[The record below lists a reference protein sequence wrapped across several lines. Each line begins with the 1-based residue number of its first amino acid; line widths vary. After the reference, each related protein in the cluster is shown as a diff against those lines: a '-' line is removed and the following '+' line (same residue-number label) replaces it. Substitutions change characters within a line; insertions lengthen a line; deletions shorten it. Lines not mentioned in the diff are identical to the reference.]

1 MKRALLNTI
10 IVATGYLASRV
21 LGLARDVLISHQF
34 GTSAELAA
42 FRASFGILDLI
53 YLVVAGGALGSA
65 FIPVFSE
72 ALEQRRDAW
81 RLASAVLNLTLL
93 ALTVACTLVWILAAP
108 LVALTVGRGL
118 NEAERAL
125 TVDVL
130 RLMLIQPF
138 LLGVGGL
145 AKATLE
151 SFNRFTLP
159 AIGSNLYNLGI
170 IGGALLGPWL
180 GVYGLVWGVNVGAAL
195 FVLVQLPGLRAIGAT
210 YRIRDKPDA
219 PGEGAQPCAPGEGA
233 QPCAPTK
240 ADSTYG
246 EGREPGGARTDSLPF
261 LNLFY
266 AEGVGRMLRLLGPRI
281 FGQSA
286 WQINMIAIV
295 SLASTLGSAA
305 LAANAYA
312 LQLMML
318 PHGLIALSLAT
329 VLFPE
334 MARQYAAGDR
344 ATLRATAL
352 GGVRAVLFLALPAS
366 AVLGVL
372 ALPVLRALFQ
382 RGAFDA
388 TSAALTTEALSAYA
402 LGLAGFAAA
411 EIVVRAFFAMQDT
424 RTPVIVG
431 IAAVALNISLGW
443 SFLRLG
449 MGLSGLGLAFSLAN
463 LFEAVLLLA
472 LLGRRLGGLERDFLR
487 ATGAMILATLVCVF
501 TLALLHR
508 ASFAALPPVAPG
520 DTYRWPGD
528 FLPLLA
534 WLAGAATAGVLAY
547 AGVAALFRVP
557 ELGATIARGQRVLMR
572 VRLRLS

>member
-10 IVATGYLASRV
+10 IVAAGYLASRV

-72 ALEQRRDAW
+72 ALERRRNAW

-93 ALTVACTLVWILAAP
+93 ALTVACAVVWILAAP

-118 NEAERAL
+118 DEAERAL

-145 AKATLE
+145 AKAMLE

-170 IGGALLGPWL
+170 IGGALFAPWL
-180 GVYGLVWGVNVGAAL
+180 GVYGLVWGVNIGAAL
-195 FVLVQLPGLRAIGAT
+195 FVLVQLPGLRAVGAM
-210 YRIRDKPDA
+210 YRIRDVA
-219 PGEGAQPCAPGEGA
+219 NERGENAQSVALA
-233 QPCAPTK
+233 RS
-240 ADSTYG
+240 DSTHRG
-246 EGREPGGARTDSLPF
+246 ERRSGVRRAFFPF

-266 AEGVGRMLRLLGPRI
+266 AEGVGRMLRLLGPRL

-295 SLASTLGSAA
+295 SLTSTLGSAA

-352 GGVRAVLFLALPAS
+352 GGVRTVLFLALPAS
-366 AVLGVL
+366 AILGVL

-382 RGAFDA
+382 RGAFNA
-388 TSAALTTEALSAYA
+388 ASAALTTEALSAYA

-411 EIVVRAFFAMQDT
+411 EVIVRAFFAMQDT

-431 IAAVALNISLGW
+431 IAAVAFNIGIGW

-463 LFEAVLLLA
+463 LFEAALLLV
-472 LLGRRLGGLERDFLR
+472 LLGRRLGGLERDFFH
-487 ATGAMILATLVCVF
+487 ATGAMILATLACAL
-501 TLALLHR
+501 TLALLYR
-508 ASFAALPPVAPG
+508 ASFVALPLVAPG

-528 FLPLLA
+528 FLPLLV
-534 WLAGAATAGVLAY
+534 WLAGATTAGVLAY

-557 ELGATIARGQRVLMR
+557 EFGAAIARGQRLMMR
-572 VRLRLS
+572 VRLRFS

>member
-10 IVATGYLASRV
+10 IVAAGYLASRV

-72 ALEQRRDAW
+72 ALERRRDAW

-93 ALTVACTLVWILAAP
+93 ALTVACTVVWVLAAP

-118 NEAERAL
+118 DEAERAL

-170 IGGALLGPWL
+170 IGGALLAPWL
-180 GVYGLVWGVNVGAAL
+180 GVYGLVWGVNLGAAL
-195 FVLVQLPGLRAIGAT
+195 FVLVQLPGLRAVGAR
-210 YRIRDKPDA
+210 YRIREAPDERGGSA
-219 PGEGAQPCAPGEGA
+219 PSGDLAGSASTHRGERRSGVRRAFF
-233 QPCAPTK
+233 
-240 ADSTYG
+240 
-246 EGREPGGARTDSLPF
+246 PF

-266 AEGVGRMLRLLGPRI
+266 AESVGRMLRLLGPRL

-305 LAANAYA
+305 LAAK
-312 LQLMML
+312 
-318 PHGLIALSLAT
+318 
-329 VLFPE
+329 
-334 MARQYAAGDR
+334 
-344 ATLRATAL
+344 
-352 GGVRAVLFLALPAS
+352 
-366 AVLGVL
+366 
-372 ALPVLRALFQ
+372 
-382 RGAFDA
+382 
-388 TSAALTTEALSAYA
+388 
-402 LGLAGFAAA
+402 
-411 EIVVRAFFAMQDT
+411 
-424 RTPVIVG
+424 TP
-431 IAAVALNISLGW
+431 
-443 SFLRLG
+443 
-449 MGLSGLGLAFSLAN
+449 
-463 LFEAVLLLA
+463 
-472 LLGRRLGGLERDFLR
+472 
-487 ATGAMILATLVCVF
+487 
-501 TLALLHR
+501 
-508 ASFAALPPVAPG
+508 
-520 DTYRWPGD
+520 
-528 FLPLLA
+528 
-534 WLAGAATAGVLAY
+534 
-547 AGVAALFRVP
+547 
-557 ELGATIARGQRVLMR
+557 MR
-572 VRLRLS
+572 SS

>member
-1 MKRALLNTI
+1 MKRALLNTL
-10 IVATGYLASRV
+10 IVATGYLASRL

-93 ALTVACTLVWILAAP
+93 ALTAACAVVWVFAAP
-108 LVALTVGRGL
+108 LVALSVGRGL

-170 IGGALLGPWL
+170 IGGALFGPWL
-180 GVYGLVWGVNVGAAL
+180 GIYGLVWGVNIGAAL
-195 FVLVQLPGLRAIGAT
+195 FVLVQLPGLRSVGAT
-210 YRIRDKPDA
+210 YRIRDDRD
-219 PGEGAQPCAPGEGA
+219 EQRR
-233 QPCAPTK
+233 K
-240 ADSTYG
+240 AGLVVSANTAAAYQS
-246 EGREPGGARTDSLPF
+246 GRESDGARASPVSF
-261 LNLFY
+261 LTPFY

-281 FGQSA
+281 LGQSA
-286 WQINMIAIV
+286 WQVNMIAIV

-312 LQLMML
+312 LQLMLL
-318 PHGLIALSLAT
+318 PHGLIALSMAT

-344 ATLRATAL
+344 VTFRATAL

-366 AVLGVL
+366 AILGVL

-382 RGAFDA
+382 RGAFDTASA
-388 TSAALTTEALSAYA
+388 TLTTEALAAYA

-411 EIVVRAFFAMQDT
+411 EVIVRAFFAMQDT

-431 IAAVALNISLGW
+431 IAAVALNMSLGW
-443 SFLRLG
+443 SFLRVGLG
-449 MGLSGLGLAFSLAN
+449 LGGLGLAFSLSN
-463 LFEAVLLLA
+463 LFEATLLLA
-472 LLGRRLGGLERDFLR
+472 LLGRRLGGLERDFFR
-487 ATGAMILATLVCVF
+487 AIGAMILATMACAF
-501 TLALLHR
+501 ALALLLR
-508 ASFAALPPVAPG
+508 SSYAIAPFVAPG
-520 DTYRWPGD
+520 DTYRWPDD
-528 FLPLLA
+528 FLPLVV
-534 WLAGAATAGVLAY
+534 WLAGATAAGVLAY
-547 AGVAALFRVP
+547 AGVTALFRVS
-557 ELGATIARGQRVLMR
+557 ELSAAVARGRRILTR
-572 VRLRLS
+572 AWFRFAPGDGG

>member
-10 IVATGYLASRV
+10 IVAAGYLASRV

-42 FRASFGILDLI
+42 FRASFGVLDLI

-65 FIPVFSE
+65 FIPVFSA

-93 ALTVACTLVWILAAP
+93 ALVAACTVVWVFAAP

-118 NEAERAL
+118 DAAERAL
-125 TVDVL
+125 TLDVL

-138 LLGVGGL
+138 LLGIGGL

-159 AIGSNLYNLGI
+159 AIGSNLYNLGV
-170 IGGALLGPWL
+170 IGGALLAPWL
-180 GVYGLVWGVNVGAAL
+180 GVYGLVWGVNIGAAL
-195 FVLVQLPGLRAIGAT
+195 FVLIQLPGLRAVGAT
-210 YRIRDKPDA
+210 YRISDKPDA
-219 PGEGAQPCAPGEGA
+219 LGDDAQPGAPVEGV
-233 QPCAPTK
+233 Q
-240 ADSTYG
+240 
-246 EGREPGGARTDSLPF
+246 PGGARTASFPF

-266 AEGVGRMLRLLGPRI
+266 AEGVGRMLRLLGPRL

-366 AVLGVL
+366 AILGVL

-388 TSAALTTEALSAYA
+388 ASTALTTEALSAYA

-411 EIVVRAFFAMQDT
+411 EVIVRAFFAMQDT

-431 IAAVALNISLGW
+431 IAAVALNISMGW
-443 SFLRLG
+443 SFLQLG

-463 LFEAVLLLA
+463 LFEATLLLM
-472 LLGRRLGGLERDFLR
+472 LLGRRLGGLDRDFFR
-487 ATGAMILATLVCVF
+487 ATGAMILATLACVL

-508 ASFAALPPVAPG
+508 ASFVVFPLVAPG
-520 DTYRWPGD
+520 DIYRWPGD
-528 FLPLLA
+528 FLPLLV
-534 WLAGAATAGVLAY
+534 WLAGATVAGVLVY

-557 ELGATIARGQRVLMR
+557 ELGAAIARGQRMLAR
-572 VRLRLS
+572 ARLRFAPGDGR

>member
-1 MKRALLNTI
+1 MKHSRALLNTI

-65 FIPVFSE
+65 FIPVFSA

-93 ALTVACTLVWILAAP
+93 ALVAACTVVWVLAAP

-151 SFNRFTLP
+151 SFNRFMLP

-180 GVYGLVWGVNVGAAL
+180 GVYGLVWGVNIGAAL
-195 FVLVQLPGLRAIGAT
+195 FVLVQLPGLRAVGAT
-210 YRIRDKPDA
+210 YRV
-219 PGEGAQPCAPGEGA
+219 
-233 QPCAPTK
+233 
-240 ADSTYG
+240 
-246 EGREPGGARTDSLPF
+246 GREDASACTAPVSF
-261 LNLFY
+261 LAPFY
-266 AEGVGRMLRLLGPRI
+266 AEGVGRMLRLLGPRM

-318 PHGLIALSLAT
+318 PHGLIALSMAT

-334 MARQYAAGDR
+334 MARQYASGDH
-344 ATLRATAL
+344 ATFRATAL
-352 GGVRAVLFLALPAS
+352 GGVRSVLFLALPAS
-366 AVLGVL
+366 AVIGVL

-388 TSAALTTEALSAYA
+388 ASAALTTGALSAYA

-411 EIVVRAFFAMQDT
+411 EVVVRAFFAMQDT

-431 IAAVALNISLGW
+431 VLAVALNISLGW
-443 SFLRLG
+443 SFLQLG
-449 MGLSGLGLAFSLAN
+449 MGLGGLGLAFSLAN
-463 LFEAVLLLA
+463 LFEATLLLA
-472 LLGRRLGGLERDFLR
+472 LLGRRLGGLERDFFR
-487 ATGAMILATLVCVF
+487 AIGAMILATLACVL

-508 ASFAALPPVAPG
+508 SSYAVLPLVAPG

-528 FLPLLA
+528 FLPLLV
-534 WLAGAATAGVLAY
+534 WLAGAIAVGVLAY
-547 AGVAALFRVP
+547 AGVAGLLRVP
-557 ELGATIARGQRVLMR
+557 ELGATMARGQRILGR
-572 VRLRLS
+572 ARLR

>member
-65 FIPVFSE
+65 FIPVFSA

-81 RLASAVLNLTLL
+81 RLASAVLNLTFL
-93 ALTVACTLVWILAAP
+93 ALVVACTTVWVFAPSLV
-108 LVALTVGRGL
+108 VLTVGRGL
-118 NEAERAL
+118 DEAERTL

-151 SFNRFTLP
+151 TFNRFTLP

-170 IGGALLGPWL
+170 IGGALLGSWL
-180 GVYGLVWGVNVGAAL
+180 GVYGLVWGVNVGAAF

-210 YRIRDKPDA
+210 YRIGR
-219 PGEGAQPCAPGEGA
+219 
-233 QPCAPTK
+233 
-240 ADSTYG
+240 
-246 EGREPGGARTDSLPF
+246 EGRASSSLIESLVSPF
-261 LNLFY
+261 N
-266 AEGVGRMLRLLGPRI
+266 AEGVGHLLRLLGPRL

-334 MARQYAAGDR
+334 MSRLYASGDR
-344 ATLRATAL
+344 MTLRATAL
-352 GGVRAVLFLALPAS
+352 GGVRAVLFLAFPAS
-366 AVLGVL
+366 AILGVL
-372 ALPVLRALFQ
+372 ALPVLRVLFQ

-388 TSAALTTEALSAYA
+388 ASAALTTQALSAYA

-411 EIVVRAFFAMQDT
+411 EVIVRAFFAMQDT

-431 IAAVALNISLGW
+431 VAAVALNISLGW

-449 MGLSGLGLAFSLAN
+449 MGLSGLGAAFSLAN
-463 LFEAVLLLA
+463 LFEAAMLLA
-472 LLGRRLGGLERDFLR
+472 LLGRRLGGLGRDFFR
-487 ATGAMILATLVCVF
+487 AIGAMILAALACVGA
-501 TLALLHR
+501 LALLYR
-508 ASFAALPPVAPG
+508 VSSPVWTFVAPG
-520 DTYRWPGD
+520 DAYRWPGD
-528 FLPLLA
+528 FLPLVV
-534 WLAGAATAGVLAY
+534 WLTGAIATGVLAY
-547 AGVAALFRVP
+547 VGVAGLLRIP
-557 ELGATIARGQRVLMR
+557 ELDAAIVRGQRMLAR
-572 VRLRLS
+572 VRLRFAVGNGR

>member
-65 FIPVFSE
+65 FIPVFSA

-81 RLASAVLNLTLL
+81 RLASAVLNLTFL
-93 ALTVACTLVWILAAP
+93 ALIVACTTVWVFAP
-108 LVALTVGRGL
+108 SLVALTVGRGL
-118 NEAERAL
+118 DEAERAL

-151 SFNRFTLP
+151 TFNRFTLP

-180 GVYGLVWGVNVGAAL
+180 GVYGLVWGVNIGAAL

-210 YRIRDKPDA
+210 YRIRR
-219 PGEGAQPCAPGEGA
+219 
-233 QPCAPTK
+233 
-240 ADSTYG
+240 
-246 EGREPGGARTDSLPF
+246 EGRASGSLAEALVSPF
-261 LNLFY
+261 R
-266 AEGVGRMLRLLGPRI
+266 AEGVGHMLRLLGPRL

-334 MARQYAAGDR
+334 MSRLYAAGDR
-344 ATLRATAL
+344 MTLRTTAL

-366 AVLGVL
+366 AILGVL
-372 ALPVLRALFQ
+372 ALPVLRVLFQ

-388 TSAALTTEALSAYA
+388 ASAALTTQALSAYA

-411 EIVVRAFFAMQDT
+411 EVIVRAFFAMQDT

-431 IAAVALNISLGW
+431 VAAVALNISLGW

-449 MGLSGLGLAFSLAN
+449 MGLSGLGAAFSLAN
-463 LFEAVLLLA
+463 LFEATMLLA
-472 LLGRRLGGLERDFLR
+472 LLGRRLDGLGRDFFR
-487 ATGAMILATLVCVF
+487 ATGAMILAALACVG
-501 TLALLHR
+501 TLALLYR
-508 ASFAALPPVAPG
+508 ASSRVWTFVAPG
-520 DTYRWPGD
+520 DSYHWPGD
-528 FLPLLA
+528 FLSLVV
-534 WLAGAATAGVLAY
+534 WLVGTTATGVLAY
-547 AGVAALFRVP
+547 VGVASLLRIP
-557 ELGATIARGQRVLMR
+557 ELDAAIARGQRMLARM
-572 VRLRLS
+572 RLRFAVGNGR

>member
-1 MKRALLNTI
+1 MTHSRALLNTV

-21 LGLARDVLISHQF
+21 LGLARDVLISNQF
-34 GTSAELAA
+34 GTGAQLAA

-65 FIPVFSE
+65 FIPVFST

-93 ALTVACTLVWILAAP
+93 ALVAACTTVWIFAAP

-118 NEAERAL
+118 DAAERTL
-125 TVDVL
+125 TVEVL

-138 LLGVGGL
+138 LLGIGGL

-151 SFNRFTLP
+151 SFDRFALP
-159 AIGSNLYNLGI
+159 AVGSNLYNLGI

-180 GVYGLVWGVNVGAAL
+180 GIYGLVWGVNIGAAL
-195 FVLVQLPGLRAIGAT
+195 FLLVQLPGLRAVGAT
-210 YRIRDKPDA
+210 YRIGR
-219 PGEGAQPCAPGEGA
+219 QPSAVP
-233 QPCAPTK
+233 
-240 ADSTYG
+240 
-246 EGREPGGARTDSLPF
+246 LPHTVF
-261 LNLFY
+261 LSFFR
-266 AEGVGRMLRLLGPRI
+266 AEGVGQVLRLLGPRI

-286 WQINMIAIV
+286 WQVNMIAIV

-329 VLFPE
+329 VLFPN

-344 ATLRATAL
+344 ATLRATVL

-366 AVLGVL
+366 AILGVL
-372 ALPVLRALFQ
+372 ALPILRILYQ

-388 TSAALTTEALSAYA
+388 ISTALTAEALATYA

-411 EIVVRAFFAMQDT
+411 EIVVRAFFALQDT

-431 IAAVALNISLGW
+431 VGTVALNIIMGW
-443 SFLRLG
+443 SLLRLG
-449 MGLSGLGLAFSLAN
+449 MGLGGLGLAFSLAN
-463 LFEAVLLLA
+463 LFEVTLLLA
-472 LLGRRLGGLERDFLR
+472 LLGRRLGGLERDFFR
-487 ATGAMILATLVCVF
+487 AIGAMILATLACAC

-508 ASFAALPPVAPG
+508 SSYALFPIVAPG
-520 DTYRWPGD
+520 DTYRWPHD

-534 WLAGAATAGVLAY
+534 WLTGASVLGGLVY
-547 AGVAALFRVP
+547 AGVAALLHVP
-557 ELGATIARGQRVLMR
+557 ELNATTARGQQVLSRMR
-572 VRLRLS
+572 SRLRSS

>member
-1 MKRALLNTI
+1 MKHAWLNTL
-10 IVATGYLASRV
+10 IVATGYLASRL

-93 ALTVACTLVWILAAP
+93 ALVAACTLVWVCAAP

-118 NEAERAL
+118 SESERAL

-180 GVYGLVWGVNVGAAL
+180 GVYGLVWGVNIGAAL
-195 FVLVQLPGLRAIGAT
+195 FVLVQLPGLRAVRAT
-210 YRIRDKPDA
+210 YRIRDE
-219 PGEGAQPCAPGEGA
+219 PGRPQGAQPRAPAKTDLAYRGGH
-233 QPCAPTK
+233 
-240 ADSTYG
+240 
-246 EGREPGGARTDSLPF
+246 EPDGARAILSPLVTP
-261 LNLFY
+261 FY
-266 AEGVGRMLRLLGPRI
+266 AEGVGRMLRLLAPRL

-344 ATLRATAL
+344 TTLRATAL

-366 AVLGVL
+366 AILGVL

-388 TSAALTTEALSAYA
+388 ASAALTTGALSAYA

-411 EIVVRAFFAMQDT
+411 EVIVRGFFAMQDT

-463 LFEAVLLLA
+463 LFEATLLLA
-472 LLGRRLGGLERDFLR
+472 LLGRRLGGLKRDFFR
-487 ATGAMILATLVCVF
+487 ATGAMILATLACAF

-508 ASFAALPPVAPG
+508 SSYAIFPLVVPG

-534 WLAGAATAGVLAY
+534 WLAGATAAGVLVY
-547 AGVAALFRVP
+547 VGVTALFKVP
-557 ELGATIARGQRVLMR
+557 ELGAATARGQRVLAR
-572 VRLRLS
+572 VRLRFVPGDDG

>member
-1 MKRALLNTI
+1 VKHPRALLNTI

-21 LGLARDVLISHQF
+21 LGLARDVLISNQF

-65 FIPVFSE
+65 FIPVFSA

-93 ALTVACTLVWILAAP
+93 ALVAACTAVWICAAP

-118 NEAERAL
+118 DAAERAL

-151 SFNRFTLP
+151 SFNRFALP

-170 IGGALLGPWL
+170 IGGALLGPWF
-180 GVYGLVWGVNVGAAL
+180 GIYGLVWGVNIGAAL
-195 FVLVQLPGLRAIGAT
+195 FLLVQLPGLRAVGAT
-210 YRIRDKPDA
+210 YRIGRQPSDA
-219 PGEGAQPCAPGEGA
+219 H
-233 QPCAPTK
+233 PT
-240 ADSTYG
+240 
-246 EGREPGGARTDSLPF
+246 RLPF
-261 LNLFY
+261 LSFFH
-266 AEGVGRMLRLLGPRI
+266 AEGVGQVLRLLGPRI

-286 WQINMIAIV
+286 WQVNMIAIV

-329 VLFPE
+329 VLFPD

-366 AVLGVL
+366 AILGVL
-372 ALPVLRALFQ
+372 ALPVLRALYQ

-388 TSAALTTEALSAYA
+388 TSAALTAEALAMYA

-431 IAAVALNISLGW
+431 IGAVALNISLGW
-443 SFLRLG
+443 SLLRLG
-449 MGLSGLGLAFSLAN
+449 MGLGGLGLAFSLAN
-463 LFEAVLLLA
+463 LFEATLLLA
-472 LLGRRLGGLERDFLR
+472 LLGRRLGGLERDFFR
-487 ATGAMILATLVCVF
+487 ATGAMILATLACVL

-508 ASFAALPPVAPG
+508 SSYAVLPFVAPG

-534 WLAGAATAGVLAY
+534 WLTGATVLGGLVY
-547 AGVAALFRVP
+547 AGVAALLRVP
-557 ELGATIARGQRVLMR
+557 ELGATMARGQRILDRVL
-572 VRLRLS
+572 LR

>member
-10 IVATGYLASRV
+10 VVATGYLASRM

-93 ALTVACTLVWILAAP
+93 ALTVACTLVWVLAAP

-118 NEAERAL
+118 SEAERAL

-138 LLGVGGL
+138 LLGIGGL

-180 GVYGLVWGVNVGAAL
+180 GVYGLVWGVNIGAAF
-195 FVLVQLPGLRAIGAT
+195 FVLIQLPGLRAIGAT

-219 PGEGAQPCAPGEGA
+219 PGEGAQPCI
-233 QPCAPTK
+233 PTK

-246 EGREPGGARTDSLPF
+246 EGRETGGVRAASFSF

-266 AEGVGRMLRLLGPRI
+266 TEGVGRMLRLLGPRI

-286 WQINMIAIV
+286 WQIDMIAIV

-366 AVLGVL
+366 AILGVL

-388 TSAALTTEALSAYA
+388 ASAALTTEALSAYA

-411 EIVVRAFFAMQDT
+411 EIIVRTFFAMQDT

-431 IAAVALNISLGW
+431 IVAVALNISLGW
-443 SFLRLG
+443 SLLRLG

-463 LFEAVLLLA
+463 LFEAVLLLV
-472 LLGRRLGGLERDFLR
+472 LLGRRLGGLERNFFR
-487 ATGAMILATLVCVF
+487 ATGAMILATLVCAF
-501 TLALLHR
+501 ILALLHR
-508 ASFAALPPVAPG
+508 ASFAALPLVAPG

-534 WLAGAATAGVLAY
+534 WLAGTTAAGIFAY

-557 ELGATIARGQRVLMR
+557 ELGAAIARGQRALTQ
-572 VRLRLS
+572 VRLRFAAGDGR

>member
-10 IVATGYLASRV
+10 IVAAGYLASRV

-72 ALEQRRDAW
+72 ALERRRDAW

-93 ALTVACTLVWILAAP
+93 ALTVACAVVWILAAP

-118 NEAERAL
+118 DEAERAL

-145 AKATLE
+145 AKAMLE

-170 IGGALLGPWL
+170 IGGALFAPWL
-180 GVYGLVWGVNVGAAL
+180 GVYGLVWGVNIGAAL
-195 FVLVQLPGLRAIGAT
+195 FVLVQLPGLRAVGAM
-210 YRIRDKPDA
+210 YRIRDVANERGGNAQSVALARSDSIHR
-219 PGEGAQPCAPGEGA
+219 GERRSGVRRAFF
-233 QPCAPTK
+233 
-240 ADSTYG
+240 
-246 EGREPGGARTDSLPF
+246 PF

-266 AEGVGRMLRLLGPRI
+266 AEGVGRMLRLLGPRL

-295 SLASTLGSAA
+295 SLTSTLGSAA

-366 AVLGVL
+366 AILGVL

-388 TSAALTTEALSAYA
+388 ASAALTTEALSAYA

-411 EIVVRAFFAMQDT
+411 EVIVRAFFAMQDT

-431 IAAVALNISLGW
+431 IAAVALNISMGW

-463 LFEAVLLLA
+463 LFEAALLLV
-472 LLGRRLGGLERDFLR
+472 LLGRRLGGLERDFFR
-487 ATGAMILATLVCVF
+487 ATGAMILATLACAL
-501 TLALLHR
+501 TLALLYHS
-508 ASFAALPPVAPG
+508 SFVVLPLVAPG

-528 FLPLLA
+528 FLPLLV
-534 WLAGAATAGVLAY
+534 WLAGATTAGILAY

-557 ELGATIARGQRVLMR
+557 EFGAAIARGQRMLTQ
-572 VRLRLS
+572 VRLRFS

>member
-10 IVATGYLASRV
+10 IVAAGYLASRV

-93 ALTVACTLVWILAAP
+93 ALTVACALVWVLAAP

-138 LLGVGGL
+138 LLGIGGL

-170 IGGALLGPWL
+170 IGGALLAPWL
-180 GVYGLVWGVNVGAAL
+180 GVYGLVWGVNIGAAL

-219 PGEGAQPCAPGEGA
+219 PGKPGALTHWDGH
-233 QPCAPTK
+233 
-240 ADSTYG
+240 
-246 EGREPGGARTDSLPF
+246 EPDGARVAPVSF

-352 GGVRAVLFLALPAS
+352 SGVRAVLFLALPAS
-366 AVLGVL
+366 AILGVL

-388 TSAALTTEALSAYA
+388 ASAALTTEALSAYA

-431 IAAVALNISLGW
+431 IVAVTLNISLGW
-443 SFLRLG
+443 SLLRLG

-463 LFEAVLLLA
+463 LFEAALLLA
-472 LLGRRLGGLERDFLR
+472 LLGQRSGGLERDFFR
-487 ATGAMILATLVCVF
+487 AAGAMILATLACAL

-508 ASFAALPPVAPG
+508 ASFAALPFVTPG

-528 FLPLLA
+528 FLPLLT
-534 WLAGAATAGVLAY
+534 WLAGATTAGILAY

-557 ELGATIARGQRVLMR
+557 ELSAAIARGQRMLTR
-572 VRLRLS
+572 VRLRFAPGDGG